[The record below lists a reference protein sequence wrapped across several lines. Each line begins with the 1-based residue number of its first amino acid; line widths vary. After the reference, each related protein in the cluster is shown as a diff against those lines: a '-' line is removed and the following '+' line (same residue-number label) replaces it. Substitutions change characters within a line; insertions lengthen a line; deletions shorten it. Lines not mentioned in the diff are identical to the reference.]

1 MRTLFTAVLIVVG
14 VSICSITAQEASAR
28 YPYGNYGYRN
38 SYSRYNYNY
47 NYRRSNPYML
57 DRATRIYDYR
67 GRYRGKLSSNHYD
80 PESISNPIG
89 RFGNKYSTDSVN
101 NPYNTNNY

>member
-38 SYSRYNYNY
+38 SYSRYNY